1 MDITRS
7 VIALLIGMGALIWM
21 IMKTKM
27 HPSLALVLGACIVGV
42 CSGVE
47 LSAIPG
53 LITGG
58 FGSTLSSIGLV
69 IAFGCM
75 MGQVMEE
82 SNAAKRMA
90 HTFIR
95 AFHGK
100 NEDFALSCTGFL
112 VSIPIFADSALII
125 LSPLIKSIPQ
135 VKKKSLTGLAIAT
148 ACCLEITHASVPPT
162 PGPLAVVAQ
171 FQGAIDLGAYILFG
185 IAMGIPLVI
194 VIVLLSRIVG
204 RKWYKVVDENGEIV
218 DVEGELKKKYELEAD
233 SSDIPALDPNEKY
246 PSVFAS
252 FAPIIVPVLLILLDT
267 VSSMLFPEAEGALW
281 MELVG
286 FFGNPV
292 IAVGI
297 AVLVAIYG
305 LAKDKSRKEVLD
317 CLERG
322 VESSATVILI
332 TGAGGAFGNIIKSSG
347 IGDVIAESL
356 AGMNMPILLL
366 PFLMAG
372 VLKFVLGSGTVA
384 MTTTATICAPILM
397 QMPGVNLMFAAY
409 ATCMGSQMFSLH
421 NDSFFWVL
429 TRTFK
434 LDKID
439 VQIFGYGLVQFTFA
453 WCGFLLVCLVN
464 LFF

>member
-1 MDITRS
+1 M
-7 VIALLIGMGALIWM
+7 
-21 IMKTKM
+21 
-27 HPSLALVLGACIVGV
+27 
-42 CSGVE
+42 
-47 LSAIPG
+47 
-53 LITGG
+53 
-58 FGSTLSSIGLV
+58 
-69 IAFGCM
+69 
-75 MGQVMEE
+75 
-82 SNAAKRMA
+82 
-90 HTFIR
+90 
-95 AFHGK
+95 
-100 NEDFALSCTGFL
+100 
-112 VSIPIFADSALII
+112 
-125 LSPLIKSIPQ
+125 
-135 VKKKSLTGLAIAT
+135 
-148 ACCLEITHASVPPT
+148 
-162 PGPLAVVAQ
+162 
-171 FQGAIDLGAYILFG
+171 
-185 IAMGIPLVI
+185 
-194 VIVLLSRIVG
+194 
-204 RKWYKVVDENGEIV
+204 
-218 DVEGELKKKYELEAD
+218 
-233 SSDIPALDPNEKY
+233 Y

-267 VSSMLFPEAEGALW
+267 VSSMLFPEAEGTIW

-421 NDSFFWVL
+421 NDSFF
-429 TRTFK
+429 
-434 LDKID
+434 
-439 VQIFGYGLVQFTFA
+439 
-453 WCGFLLVCLVN
+453 
-464 LFF
+464 

>member
-1 MDITRS
+1 MEIARS
-7 VIALLIGMGALIWM
+7 LIALAIGLGVLILLL
-21 IMKTKM
+21 MKTKF
-27 HPSLALVLGACIVGV
+27 HPALALVTGACVVGV
-42 CSGVE
+42 ISGVQ
-47 LSAIPG
+47 LSESPG

-75 MGQVMEE
+75 MGQIMEE

-90 HTFIR
+90 HSFIKLFR
-95 AFHGK
+95 GK
-100 NEDFALSCTGFL
+100 NEDVALACTGFL

-125 LSPLIKSIPQ
+125 LSPLIKSISQ
-135 VKKKSLTGLAIAT
+135 AKKKSLTGLAIIT

-171 FQGAIDLGAYILFG
+171 FGDAINLGNFILFS
-185 IAMGIPLVI
+185 IAMGIPVMIVVVTLGRLV
-194 VIVLLSRIVG
+194 G
-204 RKWYKVVDENGEIV
+204 KKWYKIVDEHGEIV
-218 DVEGELKKKYELEAD
+218 DVEG
-233 SSDIPALDPNEKY
+233 ALAEQYAIESAKPTVPKLDENEEY
-246 PSVFAS
+246 PSAFIS
-252 FAPIIVPVLLILLDT
+252 FAPIFVPIILILLDT
-267 VSSMLFPEAEGALW
+267 VTGMLFPDGTGLLFSAIE
-281 MELVG
+281 

-297 AVLVAIYG
+297 ALIVAIYG
-305 LAKDKSRKEVLD
+305 LAGKKTRKEVQD

-322 VESSATVILI
+322 VMGCGTVILI

-347 IGDVIAESL
+347 IGDVIATGL
-356 AGMNMPILLL
+356 TGLNLPVLLL

-372 VLKFVLGSGTVA
+372 ILKLVLGSGTVA

-397 QMPGVNLMFAAY
+397 NIPGVNLMFAAY
-409 ATCMGSQMFSLH
+409 AACMGSQMFSLQ

-434 LDKID
+434 LEDIK
-439 VQIFGYGLVQFTFA
+439 VQMAGFEVVQFAFSWT
-453 WCGFLLVCLVN
+453 GFILLCIVDLI
-464 LFF
+464 F